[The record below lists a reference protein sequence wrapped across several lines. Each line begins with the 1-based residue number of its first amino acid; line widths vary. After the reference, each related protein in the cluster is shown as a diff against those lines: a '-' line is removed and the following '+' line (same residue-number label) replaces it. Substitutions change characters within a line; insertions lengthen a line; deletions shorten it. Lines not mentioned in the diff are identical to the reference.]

1 MAEIDKS
8 LTEVTKS
15 VEIDGPEEQV
25 ELQEEITETLPNAGQ
40 TEITPT
46 EDGGVEINFEPG
58 AFNQAQSENHFD
70 NLAELLPDDILG
82 PLGSELNQNYM
93 DYKESRKE
101 WERTY
106 ITGLDL
112 LGFKYE
118 DRTEPFSGAAGATHP
133 VLAEAVTQ
141 FQAQAYKELLPA
153 DGPVRTQIIGAP
165 TPEKEMQSTR
175 VKDFM
180 NYQLMD
186 QMKEYEPEFDQLL
199 FYLPL
204 AGSAFKKVYYDQLLG
219 RAVSKFVP
227 AEDLIV
233 PYSATSLEDAT
244 AVVHLVKT
252 KENDLTKQMVS
263 GFYRNVEIGQP
274 GETESDLERKER
286 ELEGITKTKDEDI
299 YNILEFHVDLDLEGF
314 EDRGP
319 DGAETGIKLPY
330 IVTIEEGSREI
341 LSIRRNYEIA
351 DPKKQKIPYIVTVDE
366 GTRNILSIRR
376 NYEIGDPDKNK
387 IPYFTH
393 FKFLPGLGFYGFG
406 LIHMIGGL
414 SRTATAALR
423 QLLDA
428 GTLSNLPAGFKMRG
442 IRIRDDAQSIQPGE
456 FRDVDAP
463 GGNLRDS
470 FMMLPFKE
478 PSQTLLS
485 LMGIVVQAGQRF
497 ASIADMQVGDG
508 NQQAAVGTTVAL
520 LERGSRTMS
529 AIHKRI
535 YSALKQEFKL
545 MARVFKL
552 YLPQEY
558 PYDVVGGQRMIKQTD
573 FDDRVDIL
581 PVADPNI
588 FSQTQRIS
596 MAQTELQLATSN
608 PQMHNMYNA
617 YRNMYE
623 ALGVKNID
631 SILVKPMAPMPK
643 DPALEHIDALAGK
656 PFQAFPGQDH
666 RAHITS
672 HLNFMAT
679 NIARNN
685 PMVMAS
691 LEKNIFEHIS
701 LMAQEQIELEFM
713 QELPQ
718 LQQMQMMAQQN
729 PQMQQQVIDMQQKI
743 EARKAQLIAEMM
755 EEFMNEEKKITS
767 QFDNDPIAKL
777 RSRELDLRAQENAR
791 KEREGKERMDLD
803 KMRAMMN
810 QANVDEKLD
819 QNEELA
825 KLRANTSIEKTILGK
840 TLPNADQMIPSVKI
854 MRSGN
859 E

>member
-1 MAEIDKS
+1 MADIDKA
-8 LTEVTKS
+8 LPNEPRKQITLPGEEEIQETLVEEVQAEQQS
-15 VEIDGPEEQV
+15 PEEV
-25 ELQEEITETLPNAGQ
+25 EVQEN
-40 TEITPT
+40 
-46 EDGGVEINFEPG
+46 EDGSVDINLDPAAATPEG
-58 AFNQAQSENHFD
+58 GDEHYS
-70 NLAELLPDDILG
+70 NLAEFLPDDALG
-82 PLGSELNQNYM
+82 RLASDLNSKYM
-93 DYKESRKE
+93 DYSMSRKD
-101 WERTY
+101 WEKTY
-106 ITGLDL
+106 TNGLDL
-112 LGFKYE
+112 LGFKY
-118 DRTEPFSGAAGATHP
+118 DNRSEPFQGASGSTHP

-141 FQAQAYKELLPA
+141 FQALAYKELLPA
-153 DGPVRTQIIGAP
+153 DGPVRTQILGIQ
-165 TPEKEMQSTR
+165 TPEKVQQSDR

-180 NYQLMD
+180 NYQIMD
-186 QMKEYEPEFDQLL
+186 QMKEYEPEFDQML
-199 FYLPL
+199 FNLPL
-204 AGSAFKKVYYDQLLG
+204 AGSAFKKVYYDEMEG

-227 AEDLIV
+227 ADDLIV
-233 PYSATSLEDAT
+233 PYTATSLDDAE
-244 AVVHLVKT
+244 AIIHRVKMS
-252 KENDLTKQMVS
+252 ENDLRKQQVS
-263 GFYRNVEIGQP
+263 GFYRDIDLAKPEDKETDVEK
-274 GETESDLERKER
+274 KER
-286 ELEGITKTKDEDI
+286 ELEGVTKSKNENVFTL
-299 YNILEFHVDLDLEGF
+299 LECHIDLDLEGF
-314 EDRGP
+314 EQLDEAGEP
-319 DGAETGIKLPY
+319 SGIKIPY
-330 IVTIEEGSREI
+330 IVTLEEGSREI
-341 LSIRRNYEIA
+341 LSIRRNYEIG
-351 DPKKQKIPYIVTVDE
+351 DPKK
-366 GTRNILSIRR
+366 
-376 NYEIGDPDKNK
+376 NK
-387 IPYFTH
+387 IQYFVH

-414 SRTATAALR
+414 SRTATQALR

-497 ASIADMQVGDG
+497 ASIADLQVGDG

-535 YSALKQEFKL
+535 YSALKNEFRL
-545 MARVFKL
+545 LARVFKL

-558 PYDVVGGQRMIKQTD
+558 PYDVVGGQRMIKQSD

-608 PQMHNMYNA
+608 PQMHNMYQA

-623 ALGVKNID
+623 ALGVKNVD
-631 SILVKPMAPMPK
+631 SLLIKPMQPMPK

-666 RAHITS
+666 RAHITA

-701 LMAQEQIELEFM
+701 LMAQEQVELEFM

-729 PQMQQQVIDMQQKI
+729 PQMQQQALQLQQRI

-777 RSRELDLRAQENAR
+777 RSRELDLRAMENDR
-791 KEREGKERMDLD
+791 KEREGRERMDLD

-810 QANVDEKLD
+810 QQNQDEKLE

-825 KLRANTSIEKTILGK
+825 QLRADTSIQKTILGK
-840 TLPNADQMIPSVKI
+840 TLPNADQMIPNIDI
-854 MRSGN
+854 MRKGN
-859 E
+859 